1 MFEILQV
8 AALNIELSQPLKLRK
23 ETLGM
28 PCQGVRGQMLVE
40 QEQQLHRVVV
50 KVDRVLDTDDEGGE
64 PALTPHCHAVR
75 LAHVQAAE
83 DPLFK
88 SQDLVHIV
96 EELNAE
102 LIELTGVV
110 VANLNQR
117 LLVNCQVSRK
127 VRSPL
132 MEVKL
137 DNK

>member
-28 PCQGVRGQMLVE
+28 SCQGVRGQMLVE
-40 QEQQLHRVVV
+40 QEQQLHCVVV

-110 VANLNQR
+110 VANPNQR
-117 LLVNCQVSRK
+117 LLVNCKVSRK
-127 VRSPL
+127 IRSPL